1 MVATRYEPSL
11 KYLMLVLD
19 CDAETLAALPAP
31 DRAQLLVAVRA
42 EDHTL
47 VGVIVTAQGDS
58 SSHFVSRFFAP
69 WAGIDE
75 DPVTGSAHSVL
86 GPFWALNARRA
97 AERATWAVGCGGA
110 AGCSGAYGS
119 SGGGAAGGA
128 AFVTYCCTQRIN
140 PA

>member
-86 GPFWALNARRA
+86 GPFWAARLAVNSMRAEQLSARRGLLGVEVLQDA
-97 AERATWAVGCGGA
+97 VVLTGRAVVVLQG
-110 AGCSGAYGS
+110 
-119 SGGGAAGGA
+119 
-128 AFVTYCCTQRIN
+128 VLLL
-140 PA
+140 